1 MIERLRL
8 FFASWPG
15 ERSAAKLERW
25 AREAS
30 RATGGRV
37 TRAETIHL
45 TLAFLGEVPADRVTA
60 AVGAAGR
67 VRAPAH
73 AFAIEEARFWP
84 HNRIVWVGPKDTPA
98 PLAALA
104 VQLRREL
111 QTEGFRLEARPF
123 AAHVT
128 LIRKARAPD
137 ALPPIP
143 RIDWPVSEFVL
154 VCSTL
159 AREGSKY
166 EVIGKFALEAPG

>member
-15 ERSAAKLERW
+15 DRAAAGLERW

-45 TLAFLGEVPADRVTA
+45 TLAFLGDVPADRVPAATA
-60 AVGAAGR
+60 AAKR
-67 VRAPAH
+67 VNVPRH
-73 AFAIEEARFWP
+73 AFAVDEARFWP
-84 HNRIVWVGPKDTPA
+84 HNRIVWAGPKDTPA
-98 PLAALA
+98 PLAELA

-111 QTEGFRLEARPF
+111 LAEGFRLEARPF

-137 ALPPIP
+137 SLPPIP

-159 AREGSKY
+159 AREGSRY
-166 EVIGKFALEAPG
+166 DVIGRFALEAPG